1 MIQKRK
7 GTIVHLLVIIFF
19 KHPVSVTAN
28 SNILHNHCPGKMYQT
43 ERGKEK
49 LNDIV

>member
-7 GTIVHLLVIIFF
+7 GIIVHLLVIFF
-19 KHPVSVTAN
+19 KHPVSVTVN
-28 SNILHNHCPGKMYQT
+28 SNILHNHCPRKVYQT